1 MAQAEVARDFLPA
14 RLFLVWLTGDLM
26 IYFPAAVRAVAAEIA
41 GSHRNVIKSISDAVF
56 IALPKAELHV
66 HLEGSIA
73 PLTLVELAARHG
85 VALTQQD
92 TAPRYAPGT
101 FDQFIQ
107 NFIWITSFLRGPEDY
122 ALIARRFAESLQRQN
137 VLYAEVTLSIGVM
150 FRRNQDPAANFA
162 ALRDA
167 AAEVPG
173 VQLKYIFDAVRQW
186 GASAAMEVARIAAEL
201 RSPDIIAYGIGGDE
215 LGLPTIDLRPV
226 YEFVASRGMHRLI
239 HAGEIGGPEIVRE
252 SIELLGAERIG
263 HGIGV
268 MRDERT
274 MDFVAARNVPLEVCP
289 TSNLRTGAL
298 ARQTGRPTAGYD
310 QHPLLTFFRRGL
322 PVTLSSDD
330 PSMFETTVSDEYRH
344 AQRMGFTPSE
354 IIQLAEASFHHSF
367 LPADEKRA
375 LLGKFHSGVA
385 ALGLL

>member
-1 MAQAEVARDFLPA
+1 
-14 RLFLVWLTGDLM
+14 
-26 IYFPAAVRAVAAEIA
+26 
-41 GSHRNVIKSISDAVF
+41 
-56 IALPKAELHV
+56 
-66 HLEGSIA
+66 
-73 PLTLVELAARHG
+73 
-85 VALTQQD
+85 
-92 TAPRYAPGT
+92 
-101 FDQFIQ
+101 
-107 NFIWITSFLRGPEDY
+107 
-122 ALIARRFAESLQRQN
+122 
-137 VLYAEVTLSIGVM
+137 M

-167 AAEVPG
+167 AAQVPG

-186 GASAAMEVARIAAEL
+186 GAAAAMEVARIAAEL

-252 SIELLGAERIG
+252 SVELLGAERIG

-274 MDFVAARNVPLEVCP
+274 MDFIAARNIPLELCP

-298 ARQTGRPTAGYD
+298 ARQIGRPTAGYE
-310 QHPLLTFFRRGL
+310 QHPLPSFFRRGL

-330 PSMFETTVSDEYRH
+330 PAMFETTVSDEYRH
-344 AQRMGFTPSE
+344 AHRMGLTPGE
-354 IIQLAEASFHHSF
+354 LVRLAEASFLHSF
-367 LPADEKRA
+367 LAADEKQA
-375 LLGKFHSGVA
+375 MLDKFHSGVA
-385 ALGLL
+385 ALGLV

>member
-1 MAQAEVARDFLPA
+1 M
-14 RLFLVWLTGDLM
+14 
-26 IYFPAAVRAVAAEIA
+26 
-41 GSHRNVIKSISDAVF
+41 IKSIPEAVF
-56 IALPKAELHV
+56 ISLPKAELHV

-73 PLTLVELAARHG
+73 PSTLVELAARHG
-85 VALTQQD
+85 VPLSPAD
-92 TAPRYAPGT
+92 TAPRYSPGS
-101 FDQFIQ
+101 FDQFIE
-107 NFIWITSFLRGPEDY
+107 NFIWITSFLRGPDDY
-122 ALIARRFAESLQRQN
+122 ALIARRFAESMQSQN

-150 FRRNQDPAANFA
+150 FRRNQDPAANFS

-186 GASAAMEVARIAAEL
+186 GAAPAMEVARIAAEL
-201 RSPDIIAYGIGGDE
+201 RSPDIVAYGIGGDE

-252 SIELLGAERIG
+252 AVELLGVERIG

-274 MDFVAARNVPLEVCP
+274 MDFIAARNIPLEICP

-298 ARQTGRPTAGYD
+298 ARQIGRPAAGYD
-310 QHPLLTFFRRGL
+310 QHPLPSFFRRGV

-330 PSMFETTVSDEYRH
+330 PSMFETSLSGEYGH
-344 AQRMGFTPSE
+344 AQRMGLTPSE
-354 IIQLAEASFHHSF
+354 IIQLAEASFRHCF
-367 LPADEKRA
+367 LAPDEKRA
-375 LLGKFHSGVA
+375 MLGKFHSGVA
-385 ALGLL
+385 ALGLLY

>member
-1 MAQAEVARDFLPA
+1 
-14 RLFLVWLTGDLM
+14 M
-26 IYFPAAVRAVAAEIA
+26 I
-41 GSHRNVIKSISDAVF
+41 NTISEAVF
-56 IALPKAELHV
+56 TALPKAELHV

-73 PLTLVELAARHG
+73 PATVVELAARHG
-85 VALTQQD
+85 VTLTPEEI
-92 TAPRYAPGT
+92 APRYAPGT
-101 FDQFIQ
+101 FDQFIE
-107 NFIWITSFLRGPEDY
+107 NFIWITSFLRSPEDY

-167 AAEVPG
+167 AAKVPG
-173 VQLKYIFDAVRQW
+173 VKLKYIWDAVRQW
-186 GASAAMEVARIAAEL
+186 GAAPAMEVARLAVAL

-226 YEFVASRGMHRLI
+226 YEFVASQGMHRLI

-263 HGIGV
+263 HGIAV

-274 MDFVAARNVPLEVCP
+274 MDFIAARNIPLEVCP

-298 ARQTGRPTAGYD
+298 ARQIGRPTAGYD
-310 QHPLLTFFRRGL
+310 QHPLPSFFRRGL

-330 PSMFETTVSDEYRH
+330 PAMFETTVSDEYRH
-344 AQRMGFTPSE
+344 VHDMGLTPVE
-354 IIQLAEASFHHSF
+354 LVALAEASFHHSF
-367 LPADEKRA
+367 LGPEEKRA
-375 LLGKFHSGVA
+375 MLGKFHSGVA
-385 ALGLL
+385 ALGLV

>member
-1 MAQAEVARDFLPA
+1 MFV
-14 RLFLVWLTGDLM
+14 
-26 IYFPAAVRAVAAEIA
+26 
-41 GSHRNVIKSISDAVF
+41 
-56 IALPKAELHV
+56 ALPKAELHV

-73 PLTLVELAARHG
+73 PSTVIELAARHG
-85 VALTQQD
+85 VTLTLQD

-101 FDQFIQ
+101 FDQFIE
-107 NFIWITSFLRGPEDY
+107 NFIWITSFLRGPADY
-122 ALIARRFAESLQRQN
+122 ALIARRFAEALQRQN

-150 FRRNQDPAANFA
+150 LRRNQDPAANFA

-186 GASAAMEVARIAAEL
+186 GAAPAMEVARIAAEL

-215 LGLPTIDLRPV
+215 LGLPTIELRPV
-226 YEFVASRGMHRLI
+226 YEFVAGQGMHRLI

-252 SIELLGAERIG
+252 AVELLGAERIG

-274 MDFVAARNVPLEVCP
+274 MDFIAARNIPLEFCP

-298 ARQTGRPTAGYD
+298 ARQIKRPTAGYED
-310 QHPLLTFFRRGL
+310 HPLPSIFRRGI

-330 PSMFETTVSDEYRH
+330 PTMFETTVSEEYGH
-344 AQRMGFTPSE
+344 AQRMGMTPAE
-354 IIQLAEASFHHSF
+354 LVQLAEASFHHSF
-367 LPADEKRA
+367 LAPEEKTVM
-375 LLGKFHSGVA
+375 LSKFHSGVA
-385 ALGLL
+385 ALGLV

>member
-1 MAQAEVARDFLPA
+1 
-14 RLFLVWLTGDLM
+14 M
-26 IYFPAAVRAVAAEIA
+26 IKTLSAAVF
-41 GSHRNVIKSISDAVF
+41 N
-56 IALPKAELHV
+56 ALPKAELHV
-66 HLEGSIA
+66 HLEGAIEPS
-73 PLTLVELAARHG
+73 TLVELAARHG
-85 VALTQQD
+85 VTLTPEE

-101 FDQFIQ
+101 FDQFIE
-107 NFIWITSFLRGPEDY
+107 NFIWITSFLRGPADY
-122 ALIARRFAESLQRQN
+122 ALIAQRFAESLQRQN

-186 GASAAMEVARIAAEL
+186 GAAPAMEVARIAVEL

-226 YEFVASRGMHRLI
+226 YEFVASQGMHRLI

-252 SIELLGAERIG
+252 AIELLDVERID
-263 HGIGV
+263 HGIAV

-274 MDFVAARNVPLEVCP
+274 MDFIAARNIPLDICL

-298 ARQTGRPTAGYD
+298 ARQIGRPTAGFD
-310 QHPLLTFFRRGL
+310 QHPLPLFFRRGL

-344 AQRMGFTPSE
+344 AHHMGLAPGE
-354 IIQLAEASFHHSF
+354 IVQLAEASFHHSF
-367 LPADEKRA
+367 LAAAEKPAMLD
-375 LLGKFHSGVA
+375 KFHSGVT
-385 ALGLL
+385 ALGLV

>member
-1 MAQAEVARDFLPA
+1 M
-14 RLFLVWLTGDLM
+14 
-26 IYFPAAVRAVAAEIA
+26 
-41 GSHRNVIKSISDAVF
+41 KSIPENVF
-56 IALPKAELHV
+56 VAMPKAELHV

-73 PLTLVELAARHG
+73 PSTLVELAARHG
-85 VALTQQD
+85 VTLTPEE

-101 FDQFIQ
+101 FAQFIE

-150 FRRNQDPAANFA
+150 MRRNQDPAANFA
-162 ALRDA
+162 ALCDA
-167 AAEVPG
+167 AKQVPG

-186 GASAAMEVARIAAEL
+186 GAAPAMEVARIAAEL

-215 LGLPTIDLRPV
+215 LGLPPADLREV
-226 YEFVASRGMHRLI
+226 YEYVASQGMHRLI
-239 HAGEIGGPEIVRE
+239 HAGEIGGPELVRE
-252 SIELLGAERIG
+252 AIEILGAERIG

-268 MRDERT
+268 MRDERVL
-274 MDFVAARNVPLEVCP
+274 DFVAARGVTLEVCP

-298 ARQTGRPTAGYD
+298 ARQIGRPTAGYD
-310 QHPLLTFFRRGL
+310 QHPLPSFFRRGL

-344 AQRMGFTPSE
+344 AHQMGLTSRE
-354 IIQLAEASFHHSF
+354 IVQLAEASFHHSF
-367 LPADEKRA
+367 LGPAEKRS
-375 LLGKFHSGVA
+375 LLDKFHSGVA
-385 ALGLL
+385 ARGFL

>member
-1 MAQAEVARDFLPA
+1 
-14 RLFLVWLTGDLM
+14 M
-26 IYFPAAVRAVAAEIA
+26 ITP
-41 GSHRNVIKSISDAVF
+41 ISEAVF

-73 PLTLVELAARHG
+73 PSTVVELAARHG
-85 VALTQQD
+85 VTLTIEE

-101 FDQFIQ
+101 FGQFIE
-107 NFIWITSFLRGPEDY
+107 NFIWITSFLRGPKDY
-122 ALIARRFAESLQRQN
+122 ALIARRFAESLRRQN
-137 VLYAEVTLSIGVM
+137 VLYAEITLSIGVM

-186 GASAAMEVARIAAEL
+186 GAPAAMEVARIAAEL

-226 YEFVASRGMHRLI
+226 YEFVAAQGMHRLI

-252 SIELLGAERIG
+252 AVELLGAERIG

-274 MDFVAARNVPLEVCP
+274 MDFIAARNIPLEICP

-298 ARQTGRPTAGYD
+298 ARQIGRATAGYD
-310 QHPLLTFFRRGL
+310 QHPLPSFFRRGL

-344 AQRMGFTPSE
+344 AHRMGLAPGELVS
-354 IIQLAEASFHHSF
+354 LAEASFHHSF
-367 LPADEKRA
+367 LPPDEKSA
-375 LLGKFHSGVA
+375 MLDKFHSGVA
-385 ALGLL
+385 ALGLV

>member
-1 MAQAEVARDFLPA
+1 MNA
-14 RLFLVWLTGDLM
+14 
-26 IYFPAAVRAVAAEIA
+26 
-41 GSHRNVIKSISDAVF
+41 SISEAVF
-56 IALPKAELHV
+56 AALPKAELHV
-66 HLEGSIA
+66 HLEGAIEPA
-73 PLTLVELAARHG
+73 TLVELAARHG
-85 VALTQQD
+85 VALTSEE
-92 TAPRYAPGT
+92 TAPRYAPGN

-122 ALIARRFAESLQRQN
+122 ALIARRFAESMQRQN

-186 GASAAMEVARIAAEL
+186 GAAPAMEVARIATEL
-201 RSPDIIAYGIGGDE
+201 RSPDIVAYGIGGDE

-226 YEFVASRGMHRLI
+226 YDFVASKGMHRLI

-252 SIELLGAERIG
+252 AIELLGVERID
-263 HGIGV
+263 HGISV
-268 MRDERT
+268 IHDERT
-274 MDFVAARNVPLEVCP
+274 MDFIAARNIPLDICP

-298 ARQTGRPTAGYD
+298 ARQIGRQTAGYKE
-310 QHPLLTFFRRGL
+310 HPLALLFRRGL
-322 PVTLSSDD
+322 PVNLSSDD
-330 PSMFETTVSDEYRH
+330 PAMFETTVSDEYRH
-344 AQRMGFTPSE
+344 TQTMGLTPSE
-354 IIQLAEASFHHSF
+354 IVQLAEASFLHSF
-367 LPADEKRA
+367 LPAEEKRA
-375 LLGKFHSGVA
+375 MLDKFHAGVA